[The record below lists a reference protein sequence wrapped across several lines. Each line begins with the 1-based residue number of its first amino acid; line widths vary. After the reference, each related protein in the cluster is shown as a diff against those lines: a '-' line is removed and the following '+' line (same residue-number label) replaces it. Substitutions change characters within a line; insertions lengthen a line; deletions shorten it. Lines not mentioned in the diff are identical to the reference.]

1 MTNLQNLAFSMQPE
15 STMYGNRKAVH
26 LLLQTAYML
35 SPTLRD
41 NRDDPFY
48 IEFYKLINCVFRYT
62 GIDRAGLGGE
72 GRRFFYRNRFK
83 YVTITF

>member
-1 MTNLQNLAFSMQPE
+1 
-15 STMYGNRKAVH
+15 
-26 LLLQTAYML
+26 ML